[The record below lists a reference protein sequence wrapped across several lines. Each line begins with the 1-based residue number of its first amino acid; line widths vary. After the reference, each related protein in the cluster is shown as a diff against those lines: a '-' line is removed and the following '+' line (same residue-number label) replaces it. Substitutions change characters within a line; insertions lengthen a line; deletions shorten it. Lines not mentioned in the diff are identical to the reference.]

1 MHAIQVLSIPANELA
16 VKKKI
21 DCQRKKKKEKK
32 KWRKKKERETSRS
45 MSGATGDS
53 SRPITLSMM

>member
-32 KWRKKKERETSRS
+32 SGEKRKRETSRS

-53 SRPITLSMM
+53 SRPITLSTM